1 MLAPS
6 GDLLRTGLGIKI
18 NQVKRATRSYIR
30 DRASQATENITS
42 HIVAIGLFAT
52 AGIFLIAACL
62 VGITA
67 LFDFVEINYGLF
79 PAFGVVGALLI
90 VIAMILAGLASA
102 RLRRKPRQ
110 FPSLSSR
117 LRVAV
122 KASPLKADDAD
133 ADADTAAAILTA
145 SSVPPRT
152 QRGMQIRRERRG
164 GALSIGLVAA
174 AALAG
179 VALARR
185 RPARTPPRKTNTAG

>member
-30 DRASQATENITS
+30 DRADQATENITS
-42 HIVAIGLFAT
+42 HVVAIGLFAA

-79 PAFGVVGALLI
+79 PAFGVVGALLV
-90 VIAMILAGLASA
+90 VIAAILAGLAGA
-102 RLRRKPRQ
+102 RLRRKPRP

-122 KASPLKADDAD
+122 KASPFKADDAE
-133 ADADTAAAILTA
+133 AAADTAAAILTA

-152 QRGMQIRRERRG
+152 RRGTRVRRQRRG
-164 GALSIGLVAA
+164 GALSIGLVA

-185 RPARTPPRKTNTAG
+185 RPARTPAGKSRTAG